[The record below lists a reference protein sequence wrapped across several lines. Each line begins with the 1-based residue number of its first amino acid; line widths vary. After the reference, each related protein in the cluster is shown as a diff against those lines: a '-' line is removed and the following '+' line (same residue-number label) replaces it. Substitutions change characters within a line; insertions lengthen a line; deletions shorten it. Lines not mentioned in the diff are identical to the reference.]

1 MSVAPRD
8 NAAARSIRRPGREW
22 LDDPAGL
29 GELIPAGFTMG
40 VATSALQIEGAILD
54 GGREP
59 STWDTFMAQAGR
71 IADGS
76 DASVAADHYHRYSE
90 DVRLMRELGVD
101 SYRFS
106 FGWSRLQPGGR
117 GGLSR
122 SAVAF
127 YDRLLDELLANGIKP
142 MATLFHWD
150 TPEAL
155 QHTGGWL
162 ERDTAYRFADYAFLS
177 GEAFGDRVES
187 WITVNEP
194 ATVTLNGYALG
205 VHAPGATLLFDSLPA
220 AHHQLLGHGLA
231 VEALRAAS
239 VTGGIGIT
247 NVHSPVQPAGDKEDD
262 VFAAELFDIV
272 HNRLYADPVLLG
284 RYPRIPEQFE
294 HLFGFL
300 REIEPADLA
309 AISAPLDFYGLNY
322 YMPTR
327 VAAGSPTDDTTP
339 DGQSPVSRQLPFSM
353 QPWPEYPVTGFGW
366 PVAPEFLTVALAE
379 HAERYGDALPPV
391 VITEGGA
398 SFPDVVKRDGSVDD
412 EARVLYLAEHLAAA
426 FAGAPGVTLRGYFVW
441 SLLDNWEWA
450 AGFSQRFGLVHVDF
464 ATQNRTPKRSF
475 GWLQGLIGGRT
486 L

>member
-1 MSVAPRD
+1 VSTGKKT
-8 NAAARSIRRPGREW
+8 RPGREW
-22 LDDPAGL
+22 LDNPAGL
-29 GELIPAGFTMG
+29 GELMPAGFPMG
-40 VATSALQIEGAILD
+40 VATSAFQIEGAILD
-54 GGREP
+54 DGREP
-59 STWDTFMAQAGR
+59 STWDNFMAQAGR

-76 DASVAADHYHRYSE
+76 DAAVSTDHYHRYAE

-106 FGWSRLQPGGR
+106 LGWSRLQPGGR

-127 YDRLLDELLANGIKP
+127 YDRLVDELLANGIKP

-162 ERDTAYRFADYAFLS
+162 ERDTAYRFAEYAFLS
-177 GEAFGDRVES
+177 GEAFGDRIES
-187 WITVNEP
+187 WVTVNEP

-247 NVHSPVQPAGDKEDD
+247 NVHSPVQPAGDSEDD
-262 VFAAELFDIV
+262 ALAAQLFDIV
-272 HNRLYADPVLLG
+272 HNRIYADPVVLG
-284 RYPRIPEQFE
+284 RYPQIPEPFE

-300 REIEPADLA
+300 REIEPADLT

-322 YMPTR
+322 YQPTR
-327 VAAGSPTDDTTP
+327 VAAGSPTDATTP
-339 DGQSPVSRQLPFSM
+339 DGPSPVSRQLPFSLK
-353 QPWPEYPVTGFGW
+353 PWPEYPVTGFGW
-366 PVAPEFLTVALAE
+366 PVAPEFLAVALTE
-379 HAERYGDALPPV
+379 HADRYGDALPPL

-398 SFPDVVKRDGSVDD
+398 SYPDVVQRDGSVDD
-412 EARVLYLAEHLAAA
+412 EARVLYLAEHLAVA
-426 FAGAPGVTLRGYFVW
+426 FAGVPGVNLRGYFVW

-450 AGFSQRFGLVHVDF
+450 AGFGQRFGLVHVNF
-464 ATQNRTPKRSF
+464 ETQSRTPKRSF
-475 GWLQGLIGGRT
+475 AWLQRLIGGRT
-486 L
+486 G